1 MRTLNMKRMLI
12 FALALVCL
20 MLASCGSKGVY
31 VSDLASNQVAD
42 SMVAAIGTAEDY
54 MSGDTD
60 LYEFYFG
67 GQDAYAKVEDC
78 KMLFSRLETDVNE
91 IGVFR
96 ASSEQDVEAVR
107 AMVQTYLNDQTANLR
122 SFAANYSPA
131 DMAKID
137 NAGIEVYG
145 VYVVYY
151 ILDAEDEVAAL
162 DAVKQL
168 LTK

>member
-1 MRTLNMKRMLI
+1 MKRMLI

-20 MLASCGSKGVY
+20 MLAACGNKSVY
-31 VSDLASNQVAD
+31 VSDVASNQVAD
-42 SMVAAIGTAEDY
+42 RMAAAIGATEDY
-54 MSGDTD
+54 MSGDAD

-78 KMLFSRLETDVNE
+78 KILFSRLETDVNE
-91 IGVFR
+91 VGVFR
-96 ASSEQDVEAVR
+96 ASSEQDAEAVR
-107 AMVQTYLNDQTANLR
+107 AMVQTYLDEQTANLR

-131 DMAKID
+131 DIAKID

-151 ILDAEDEVAAL
+151 ILDAEDETAAL
-162 DAVKQL
+162 GAVKQL